1 MNADRDR
8 SAKILLVEDNETIR
22 NAFAILLEDS
32 GYRIEQ
38 AGTGAEALDKVTAG
52 KPDLVLM
59 DLGLPDGNGL
69 EITRR
74 LKANPETR
82 DTRVV
87 AVTGRT
93 LETDQAACLE
103 AGCVGF
109 LSKPIN
115 TQELLRKI
123 PEFLG
128 ETA

>member
-1 MNADRDR
+1 MNAERDR
-8 SAKILLVEDNETIR
+8 IAKILLVEDNETIR

-32 GYRIEQ
+32 GYLIEQ
-38 AGTGAEALDKVTAG
+38 AGSGAEAMDKVAAE

-59 DLGLPDGNGL
+59 DLGLPDGSGL
-69 EITRR
+69 EITRK

-93 LETDQAACLE
+93 LETDRAACMK

-115 TQELLRKI
+115 TQELLRRI

-128 ETA
+128 DGG

>member
-38 AGTGAEALDKVTAG
+38 AGTGAEALDKVTAE

-69 EITRR
+69 EITRK

-93 LETDQAACLE
+93 LETDQAACME

-123 PEFLG
+123 PEFLR
-128 ETA
+128 EPA

>member
-1 MNADRDR
+1 MNAERDR
-8 SAKILLVEDNETIR
+8 TAKILLVEDNETIR

-32 GYRIEQ
+32 GYLIEQ
-38 AGTGAEALDKVTAG
+38 AGSGAEAMDKVAAE

-59 DLGLPDGNGL
+59 DLGLPDGSGL
-69 EITRR
+69 EITRK

-93 LETDQAACLE
+93 LETDRAACMK

-115 TQELLRKI
+115 TQELLRRI

-128 ETA
+128 DGG